1 MSSNNDLK
9 SWFFLIIGI
18 LICLASIVGGLYVGL
33 WLCFIGGIVDVVNG
47 VKGTPVEAMT
57 IAIGFGKIVMASFAG
72 WVTLMVGVVFGKALI
87 DQA

>member
-1 MSSNNDLK
+1 MSSNSNFK
-9 SWFFLIIGI
+9 SWFLLITGI

-47 VKGTPVEAMT
+47 IKGTPVEAIT

-72 WVTLMVGVVFGKALI
+72 WITFMVGIVFGKTLI